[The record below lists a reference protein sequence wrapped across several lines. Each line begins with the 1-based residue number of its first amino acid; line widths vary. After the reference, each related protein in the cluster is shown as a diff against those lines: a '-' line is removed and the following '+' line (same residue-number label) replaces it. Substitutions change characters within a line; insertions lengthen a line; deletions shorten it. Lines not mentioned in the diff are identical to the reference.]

1 MTPVRT
7 HRQAYVGGAWVDGA
21 DGVIEVRSP
30 HSGEAVGTV
39 TRCTPDDVGRAVR
52 AAREA
57 FPAWKRTPLVERVDL
72 LYRAY
77 DLCKQRNEAIARQI
91 SEEMGKTIRESR
103 EEMAEYAC
111 EHFRRAAED
120 ALRYRGQVLPSTQ
133 ERTTRKRIVVTQEP
147 AGVVAVV
154 TPWNFP
160 VDIAAIAIC
169 YALAIGDTVV
179 WKPSEYAPLS
189 SAMLADVFHEAG
201 FPPGTVNMV
210 TGEGGIGRALV
221 EHPDISAVVFTGSTK
236 TGQAIAA
243 SAGLKK
249 RVLELGGN
257 GPIIVRADAD
267 LDRAADATIV
277 GCYYLAGQ
285 CCTAAERV
293 LVHESVREG
302 FLDRLAE
309 RVRKLRVG
317 DPMDEATDM
326 GPLCNQGVLDRT
338 RDHVND
344 AVANGATVVLGG
356 TSSGLHFA
364 PTVLDG
370 VTPAMLIAR
379 EETFG
384 PVAPIMTF
392 SSDDEAITTANGTG
406 YGLTAAVFTN
416 DLRMAWRFAESLDH
430 GTVMVNETT
439 NYWDQLAPFGGR
451 GKSGT
456 GRELSSWML
465 DALTDT
471 KQIVFDIG

>member
-1 MTPVRT
+1 MTTLST
-7 HRQAYVGGAWVDGA
+7 HRQAYIGGSWRDGS

-30 HSGEAVGTV
+30 HSGEPVGTI
-39 TRCTPDDVGRAVR
+39 TRCGPADVASAVE

-57 FPAWKRTPLVERVDL
+57 FPAWKRTPLAERVDL

-77 DLCKQRNEAIARQI
+77 GLCKERNEAIARQI
-91 SEEMGKTIRESR
+91 SAEMGKTIRESR

-120 ALRYRGQVLPSTQ
+120 VLRYRGQVLPSTQ
-133 ERTTRKRIVVTQEP
+133 ERTNHKRIVVTQEP
-147 AGVVAVV
+147 AGVVAVI

-189 SAMLADVFHEAG
+189 SAMLAGIFHDAG

-210 TGEGGIGRALV
+210 TGEGGAGRALV
-221 EHPDISAVVFTGSTK
+221 EHPDISAIVFTGSTR
-236 TGQAIAA
+236 TGQAIASA
-243 SAGLKK
+243 AGLKK
-249 RVLELGGN
+249 RVMELGGN
-257 GPIIVRADAD
+257 GPLIVRADGD
-267 LDRAADATIV
+267 LDRAADATIM

-293 LVHESVREG
+293 LVHESVHQA
-302 FLDRLAE
+302 FLDRLTE
-309 RVRKLRVG
+309 RVRKLQVG
-317 DPMDEATDM
+317 DPMDDATDM
-326 GPLCNQGVLDRT
+326 GPLCNQGVLGQT
-338 RDHVND
+338 RAHVDD
-344 AVANGATVVLGG
+344 ATARGATVLLGG
-356 TSSGLHFA
+356 TSNGLYFA

-370 VTPAMLIAR
+370 VTADMLIAR

-384 PVAPIMTF
+384 PVAPVMTF
-392 SSDDEAITTANGTG
+392 SSDDEAITIANGTG
-406 YGLTAAVFTN
+406 YGLTAAVFTG
-416 DLRMAWRFAESLDH
+416 DLRQAWHFAEALNH

-465 DALTDT
+465 DALTET
-471 KQIVFDIG
+471 KQIVFDLG